1 MSRTTYTIRGS
12 KTTTSIKHA
21 PITIQN
27 IWTALDDV
35 NANIARVRVSKN
47 RDERTEG
54 RTFFGYHKNKVSIYQ
69 QLENPIFPLW
79 FRRKVKLGESNKGMQ
94 VLEVANNVDAQHT
107 FKVIDNYESYVNNAW
122 TRWSM
127 RLKET
132 LFYSVSLFQR

>member
-12 KTTTSIKHA
+12 ATTKPIKQA
-21 PITIQN
+21 PIIIQN
-27 IWTALDDV
+27 IWRAGTETG
-35 NANIARVRVSKN
+35 ANIIRIRASKN
-47 RDERTEG
+47 RDERTKG
-54 RTFFGYHKNKVSIYQ
+54 RTFFGFHQAKVSIYQ
-69 QLENPIFPLW
+69 QLEEPIFPLW